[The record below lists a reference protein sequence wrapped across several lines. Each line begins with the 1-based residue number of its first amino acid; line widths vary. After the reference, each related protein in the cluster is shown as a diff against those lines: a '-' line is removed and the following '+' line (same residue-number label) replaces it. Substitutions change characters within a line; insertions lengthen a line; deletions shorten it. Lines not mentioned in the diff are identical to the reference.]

1 MTVGPQPADT
11 AAATEAPAAPPAP
24 HSRLRVLGNTLALA
38 VGRNLVAISRLAVIA
53 LMVRHLG
60 TTVFGQYAVLIALL
74 TVAEGVVDFGTNEV
88 FVREIASQ
96 PGKRQHLLRVL
107 TATRLLQVPLAYAL
121 LVALVLLLGY
131 PVSLL
136 EAAAV
141 GGLSLACLGGA
152 MVYRVLFRVDLKM
165 ARDMLAELLS
175 VGVMV
180 AGVLWAAH
188 GGGGILAVMS
198 AYTLSRAVYFAVAMW
213 LGRQGFRLSI
223 GGVRWPDL
231 QAAARSCG
239 AIGAAGFL
247 VMVYDPLDVL
257 MLSKLGS
264 VEDVALYSA
273 AQRLAWPL
281 LMVLSAVGGTLFS
294 VVAAAWPHDPGR
306 AQAACQR
313 GLDVVMLLGALAL
326 TGALAGAELLLQL
339 IGPAV
344 TDAAATFRVLMA
356 LCLVKAVS
364 MTIGPVLLVLRE
376 QRAVLGFIALALV
389 VKALAIGWAAPRHG
403 IVGVA
408 WAALAVETVCVMLP
422 SLVLVARRSG
432 LRLRYGL
439 ALRVLAFG
447 LVSAGLALAVA
458 GGPSLLAALLGP
470 ALYLALLAATGML
483 KPWWQDLRALRR
495 GQA

>member
-1 MTVGPQPADT
+1 M
-11 AAATEAPAAPPAP
+11 
-24 HSRLRVLGNTLALA
+24 LGNTLALA
-38 VGRNLVAISRLAVIA
+38 VGRNLVAVSRLVVIA

-96 PGKRQHLLRVL
+96 PGRRQQLLRVL

-121 LVALVLLLGY
+121 VVVLVLALGY
-131 PVSLL
+131 PVTLL

-152 MVYRVLFRVDLKM
+152 MVYRVVFRVDLKM
-165 ARDMLAELLS
+165 ARDMVAELVS

-188 GGGGILAVMS
+188 SGGGIVVVMA
-198 AYTLSRAVYFAVAMW
+198 AYTLSRAVYFGMAMW
-213 LGRQGFRLSI
+213 LGRQSFRLSVR
-223 GGVRWPDL
+223 GVQWADL
-231 QAAARSCG
+231 RGTAVACS

-257 MLSKLGS
+257 MLSKLAS

-294 VVAAAWPHDPGR
+294 VVAAAWPHDPAR

-326 TGALAGAELLLQL
+326 TGALAGAELLLHL

-344 TDAAATFRVLMA
+344 TEAATTFRVLMA

-376 QRAVLGFIALALV
+376 QRAVLAFIALALLA
-389 VKALAIGWAAPRHG
+389 KAAAIAWAVPRYG

-408 WAALAVETVCVMLP
+408 WAALLVETLCVMLP

-439 ALRVLAFG
+439 SLRVLFFG
-447 LVSAGLALAVA
+447 LASAGVALAVT

-470 ALYLALLAATGML
+470 ALYLCLLAATGML
-483 KPWWQDLRALRR
+483 KPWWHDLRALRR